1 MVERDPLNDSRHPY
15 SIQRIGW
22 PHPAGTSICGSPG
35 FQDFYWV
42 GLGTGRQALEE
53 GSEPVRP
60 GDLLTLPGYH
70 RAIEVDRGFSGYKIQ
85 VTSAALREF
94 QSDSL
99 FAALRPFLECLEN
112 SILHLHFGAAD
123 RCEIEWLLSQ
133 MMRAED
139 QRDEEISIT
148 WFRLLFGQFLLRCY
162 RNWQTGSREFKGISR
177 NGEDVVRILQRY
189 IDDHLSESFG
199 LAQLAQKAGYAP
211 SYLSSLFT
219 KATGQG
225 LTEYICENRITR
237 AKELLGSTNLQVN
250 QVCYDVGFRD
260 LAHFN
265 RTFKKMVGITPRQYR
280 HMRNSETAEAEVP
293 FEIAKF
299 AD

>member
-1 MVERDPLNDSRHPY
+1 MAERNPLNHSRHPF
-15 SIQRIGW
+15 SIQRFDW
-22 PHPAGTSICGSPG
+22 PHPAATSICGSPG

-42 GLGTGRQALEE
+42 GLGIGRQLSDDR
-53 GSEPVRP
+53 SEPVRP
-60 GDLLTLPGYH
+60 GDLLAVPGDNS
-70 RAIEVDRGFSGYKIQ
+70 AVEVDRGFSGYKIQ
-85 VTSAALREF
+85 VTAEALKEF
-94 QSDSL
+94 ESDSL
-99 FAALRPFLECLEN
+99 FAALRPFLQYLEN
-112 SILHLHFGAAD
+112 RILHLHFAAAD

-139 QRDEEISIT
+139 QHDEEISLT
-148 WFRLLFGQFLLRCY
+148 LLRLLFGQFLLGCY

-177 NGEDVVRILQRY
+177 NGEDVIRVLQRY

-225 LTEYICENRITR
+225 LTEYICESRITR
-237 AKELLGSTNLQVN
+237 AQELLSRTNLQVN
-250 QVCYDVGFRD
+250 QVCYDIGFRD

-265 RTFKKMVGITPRQYR
+265 RTFKKMVGVTPRQYR
-280 HMRNSETAEAEVP
+280 HMHNPETAEVDVP
-293 FEIAKF
+293 IGIAKF